1 LTNSIVRIVDDLAAA
16 FTEAVVDSYTGRVED
31 EFSLMLSGGATA
43 RRCYERL
50 AAAGGAIDW
59 GVVNVL
65 IGDERC
71 VPPDDPDAN
80 QRLVREALLDRVP
93 PVASFHPMDCDDVA
107 AYDQLLAW
115 IPAFDVVHL
124 GLGPD
129 GHTASLFPG
138 SAALDAPP
146 GRLVVTNTD
155 PTARNVHDRMT
166 VTFGALAR
174 ARRILFTVAG
184 AEKHD
189 AWAMVAAGD
198 DVPAARVRAAEVVW
212 LVDREASGG
221 IDRLEQ

>member
-1 LTNSIVRIVDDLAAA
+1 LSATVVRIVDDVADA
-16 FTEAVVDSYTGRVED
+16 FTEAVTESYVRRVED

-43 RRCYERL
+43 RLCYERL
-50 AAAGGAIDW
+50 AAAGDGIDW
-59 GVVNVL
+59 GTVNVL
-65 IGDERC
+65 MGDERC
-71 VPPDDPDAN
+71 VPAGDPDAN

-93 PVASFHPMDCDDVA
+93 PVASFHPMDCGDVA
-107 AYDQLLAW
+107 AYDKLLAW

-138 SAALDAPP
+138 STALAAAP
-146 GRLVVTNTD
+146 GRLVVRNTD
-155 PTARNVHDRMT
+155 PSGRNGHDRMT

-189 AWAMVAAGD
+189 AWAKVAAGD
-198 DVPAARVRAAEVVW
+198 DVPAAKVRAAEVIW
-212 LVDREASGG
+212 LVDRAASGG
-221 IDRLEQ
+221 IERLHN